1 MDENRTDE
9 YQNTS
14 GTGNGTYQ
22 YSQGSTNQGGDGYQS
37 SYSSGYQS
45 NGSGSASGNGGS
57 HHNNKKHGGG
67 GKVAFAI
74 ALAAV
79 FGVCAGAG
87 AYGISRVSGAGTSS
101 VAEASTDASTEGATL
116 SIAENDNSSSTDAS
130 TEAASSDASTESAS
144 EDSSTSASASL
155 GLQTSNA
162 EAQEDT
168 VTKIVEE
175 DMPSIVAVY
184 NNFTSTSQDFF
195 GQTYSQEQTAT
206 GSGIIIGETDD
217 ELLIVTNNHVVAD
230 EDSLQVQFV
239 DESTADANI
248 KGTDSD
254 MDLAVIAVKLSDL
267 SDDTKNAISIAT
279 LGNSDNLKVGQ
290 SVIAIGNALGYGQSV
305 TTGVVSALNREIADS
320 ENGTTNKFIQTD
332 AAINPGNS
340 GGALIDL
347 NGNVIGINSSKI
359 GATTVEGMCY
369 AIPISDA
376 IPVIETL
383 MNQSTKTKVSDE
395 DKGYLG
401 IQGVSVTSQV
411 ASAYNMPEG
420 VYVASVMDGTGAAD
434 AGLQKGDIIT
444 KINGSSVSDMEDL
457 QDQLRYYAAGTEV
470 TLTIERNNSD
480 GQYEEKELKVTL
492 SDSSAVSTDESSS
505 SSGSS
510 DSSSSSQGSSQGQY
524 YYSFPW
530 NQW

>member
-1 MDENRTDE
+1 MDDE
-9 YQNTS
+9 RYDGYQNTS
-14 GTGNGTYQ
+14 GSGNGTYQ
-22 YSQGSTNQGGDGYQS
+22 YSQNDGSSGTGDSYQS
-37 SYSSGYQS
+37 SYSSGYNT
-45 NGSGSASGNGGS
+45 NGSAAGGSGNHG
-57 HHNNKKHGGG
+57 HNKKNGKG

-79 FGVCAGAG
+79 FGICAGAG
-87 AYGISRVSGAGTSS
+87 AYGISRVSGTQTGAS
-101 VAEASTDASTEGATL
+101 VAEASTEGTTESATL
-116 SIAENDNSSSTDAS
+116 SIAEDSSSDGS
-130 TEAASSDASTESAS
+130 SSDAASSAGSSSTESAS
-144 EDSSTSASASL
+144 EDSSSSSSASL
-155 GLQTSNA
+155 GLQTSDA
-162 EAQEDT
+162 AAQENT

-184 NNFTSTSQDFF
+184 NNYTSTSQDFF

-206 GSGIIIGETDD
+206 GSGIIIGKTDD

-230 EDSLQVQFV
+230 EDTLQVQFV

-279 LGNSDNLKVGQ
+279 LGNSKNLKVGQ

-305 TTGVVSALNREIADS
+305 TTGVVSALDREVADS
-320 ENGTTNKFIQTD
+320 QSGTTNKFIQTD

-376 IPVIETL
+376 IPIIETL
-383 MNQSTKTKVSDE
+383 MNQSTKTKVSDA

-420 VYVASVMDGTGAAD
+420 VYVASVMDGSGAAD

-444 KINGSSVSDMEDL
+444 KINGSTVSDMEDL

-470 TLTIERNNSD
+470 TLTIQRNGSD
-480 GQYEEKELKVTL
+480 GQYAEKEIKVTL
-492 SDSSAVSTDESSS
+492 SDSSAVSASGSTE

-510 DSSSSSQGSSQGQY
+510 DSQSSSGSQGQY

-530 NQW
+530 NQ